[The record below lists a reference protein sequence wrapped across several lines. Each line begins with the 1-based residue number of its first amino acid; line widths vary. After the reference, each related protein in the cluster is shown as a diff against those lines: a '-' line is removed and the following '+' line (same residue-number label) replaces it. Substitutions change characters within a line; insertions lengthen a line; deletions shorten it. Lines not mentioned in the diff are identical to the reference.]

1 MTNEQI
7 KASLKLFKSY
17 LPNCTEELDV
27 CKDVNEFK
35 ENMLKKGLIF
45 VTKETENIP
54 SLVVEEALQLYGVK
68 EEEWNQT
75 FHKSFATVRD
85 TDIETLVIQQI
96 VHYITTYGFETL
108 GIYDKDTV
116 YIPKEELNIPEL
128 DRDIPLVII
137 KEITEN
143 ELQEKLMT
151 LLTSG
156 IALKEETVKDVLTL
170 SDYLPKV
177 RFDEIKNKE
186 IKITL
191 YDKYNVVP
199 RNNVEFLRYLIY
211 KLTKSTLLIN
221 NTETIKALKEAN
233 IKDVAKL
240 LKSYITVNGDTKLA
254 QIFLRYKE
262 LFLALKRNK
271 DEVEED
277 KESILL
283 AQYVNSVINRV
294 SKLSKKYHTPLQ
306 PKILDSLTQTT
317 FNNLL
322 GREEEIE
329 NELNNVTVFR
339 ELRILNGL
347 NYRMS
352 NPESMLYKVRN
363 GKGFVKEG
371 KSYNSN
377 VLHINTYRYIYN
389 IVVTHLVN
397 RLKDKLK
404 DKTFYIPENINYTLP
419 TSEKQFIEN
428 IPEGSYIEVP
438 RGENMVVGVHWKN
451 VQAKELYSGRVDL
464 DLHAQ
469 NKDEQ
474 FGWNTSYRSTG
485 SQEFYYSGDQTDA
498 SGEHGATEV
507 FFIGK
512 GLENKAFLLTLNKYS
527 SPRDC
532 DIPYEFFIAETDKDQ
547 VNSNY
552 TVNPNNVKFVTQ
564 DKFKWQQSTSMFDTN
579 QKTLGFVV
587 VTSEYIRIYFKDYS
601 LGQSIVTRQ
610 TKVIQDVFK
619 CLQLQTE
626 TQLCLK
632 DLLVQCGAKLV
643 NSPTYDE
650 FIEDVEMR
658 AKTGEPVYKKI
669 THKVDYDL
677 SLENLDKTTFID
689 LLQ

>member
-35 ENMLKKGLIF
+35 DDMLKKGLIF

-54 SLVVEEALQLYGVK
+54 SLVVDEALQLYGVK

-96 VHYITTYGFETL
+96 AHYITTYGFETL
-108 GIYDKDTV
+108 GIYNKDIV

-271 DEVEED
+271 DEED

-389 IVVTHLVN
+389 IFVTHLVN

-498 SGEHGATEV
+498 SGEYGATEV

>member
-17 LPNCTEELDV
+17 LPNCTEEVDV
-27 CKDVNEFK
+27 CTNVNEFK
-35 ENMLKKGLIF
+35 EDMLKKGLIF

-54 SLVVEEALQLYGVK
+54 SLVVDEALQLYGVK

-96 VHYITTYGFETL
+96 AHYITTYGFETL
-108 GIYDKDTV
+108 GIYNKDIV

-322 GREEEIE
+322 GRKEEIE

-363 GKGFVKEG
+363 GK
-371 KSYNSN
+371 
-377 VLHINTYRYIYN
+377 
-389 IVVTHLVN
+389 
-397 RLKDKLK
+397 
-404 DKTFYIPENINYTLP
+404 
-419 TSEKQFIEN
+419 
-428 IPEGSYIEVP
+428 
-438 RGENMVVGVHWKN
+438 
-451 VQAKELYSGRVDL
+451 
-464 DLHAQ
+464 
-469 NKDEQ
+469 
-474 FGWNTSYRSTG
+474 
-485 SQEFYYSGDQTDA
+485 
-498 SGEHGATEV
+498 
-507 FFIGK
+507 
-512 GLENKAFLLTLNKYS
+512 
-527 SPRDC
+527 
-532 DIPYEFFIAETDKDQ
+532 
-547 VNSNY
+547 
-552 TVNPNNVKFVTQ
+552 
-564 DKFKWQQSTSMFDTN
+564 
-579 QKTLGFVV
+579 
-587 VTSEYIRIYFKDYS
+587 RI
-601 LGQSIVTRQ
+601 
-610 TKVIQDVFK
+610 
-619 CLQLQTE
+619 C
-626 TQLCLK
+626 
-632 DLLVQCGAKLV
+632 
-643 NSPTYDE
+643 
-650 FIEDVEMR
+650 
-658 AKTGEPVYKKI
+658 
-669 THKVDYDL
+669 
-677 SLENLDKTTFID
+677 
-689 LLQ
+689 